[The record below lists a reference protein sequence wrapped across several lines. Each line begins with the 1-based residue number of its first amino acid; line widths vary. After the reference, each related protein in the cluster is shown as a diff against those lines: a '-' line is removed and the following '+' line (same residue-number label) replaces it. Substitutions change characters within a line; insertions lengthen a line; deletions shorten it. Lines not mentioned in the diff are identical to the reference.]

1 MKAFISHSLMPSMG
15 MLLLAVA
22 APVSAHHSP
31 AAYDMNRTM
40 SAPATV
46 KEFRWGAPHS
56 SAVFLI
62 KGANG
67 KPEEVVM
74 VSSTPAT
81 FMKQGFKPR
90 DFKVGDKVE
99 VTWHPAKNGS
109 GGQLDSM
116 KLPDGRT
123 FKETEF
129 TPSGRPVSGEAGK
142 PGDAASATAPTE

>member
-1 MKAFISHSLMPSMG
+1 MRMCIAVSEFLTSG
-15 MLLLAVA
+15 MLLLVIAVPA
-22 APVSAHHSP
+22 SAHHSP
-31 AAYDMNRTM
+31 AAYEMNKTLTA
-40 SAPATV
+40 SATI

-56 SAVFLI
+56 SAVFMV
-62 KGANG
+62 KGTNG

-81 FMKQGFKPR
+81 FMKQGFRPK

-99 VTWHPAKNGS
+99 VTWHPAKSGS

-123 FKETEF
+123 FKESEF
-129 TPSGRPVSGEAGK
+129 APGGRPLSGEAAK
-142 PGDAASATAPTE
+142 QIDAASATAPTQ